1 MAQACMYICVELFS
15 QVSVALNCITAA
27 FVLILKQ
34 KGQVKVFVSP
44 DESRYLADSLLSD
57 G

>member
-1 MAQACMYICVELFS
+1 MSQACMYICVELFS
-15 QVSVALNCITAA
+15 QVSVTPDCIIVA

-34 KGQVKVFVSP
+34 KGHVKVFVSP
-44 DESRYLADSLLSD
+44 DESRYLTDSLLSD